1 MIAIIYLDEA
11 ESPLS
16 AKSISGRSLRYRNRY
31 DKKEILVA
39 YLFLLPLLV
48 GIALFFIVPIVQTFY
63 YSFTKWKGIGTA
75 TWVGLKNYTKMF
87 TKDKTF
93 GTEIINTFAFVL
105 GSVPLTLI
113 IAIVLAAMMNSKI
126 KAVGFFRVV
135 YFLPNVTMTAVVVM
149 IWRWLLNSQYGIV
162 DTCLD
167 ALFGIRPAWMSDTNL
182 TMLSMCMISVWA
194 GAGYCIVIL
203 LSGLQSIS
211 PTYYEA
217 ARIDGANGVQQFF
230 KITVPLLTP
239 TIFFLL
245 ITRIIAAFN
254 QFDMVYLMSDN
265 STSGA
270 VGPIANSLR
279 TLVFGV
285 YQSAFADMQ
294 MGYACAKAVFLFFV
308 ILAVTIFQM
317 IGEKRWVN
325 Y

>member
-1 MIAIIYLDEA
+1 MSNTAI
-11 ESPLS
+11 P
-16 AKSISGRSLRYRNRY
+16 GRELRYRRQRY
-31 DKKEILVA
+31 DRKEVSIA

-48 GIALFFIVPIVQTFY
+48 GIALFFIVPIFRTFY
-63 YSFTKWKGIGTA
+63 YSFTKWKGIGA
-75 TWVGLKNYTKMF
+75 EQWIGLKNYTKMF
-87 TKDKTF
+87 TKDPKF
-93 GTEIINTFAFVL
+93 GMEISNTFTYVL

-113 IAIVLAAMMNSKI
+113 VAVVIAAMMNAKI
-126 KAVGFFRVV
+126 RAVGFFRVI
-135 YFLPNVTMTAVVVM
+135 YFLPNVTMVSVVVM

-162 DTCLD
+162 DIGLS
-167 ALFGIRPAWMSDTNL
+167 ALFGIRPAWMTDPNL
-182 TMLSMCMISVWA
+182 TMISMCLISVWS
-194 GAGYCIVIL
+194 GVGYCIVIL

-217 ARIDGANGVQQFF
+217 ARIDGASGIQQFF

-245 ITRIIAAFN
+245 VTRMIGAFN
-254 QFDMVYLMSDN
+254 QFDMVYMMADTA
-265 STSGA
+265 TSGA
-270 VGPIANSLR
+270 VGPITDSLR

-285 YQSAFADMQ
+285 YQSGFADLQ

-308 ILAVTIFQM
+308 ILIVTVVQM